1 MASAF
6 WYLEDG
12 RGFARRWTGMFYMLE
27 LINDEIKL
35 IKGAEQFSEYLARYI
50 WDADVDIY
58 NGHGGFIRASTNE
71 SIMLNIDLREFT
83 EINRQYFWQGA
94 QNALRNLITAN
105 DEKNDWMV
113 YLLKNL
119 LDMHKRIRRG
129 EDPQLLN
136 HLIRTEPYSGLK
148 KGPGWDK
155 K

>member
-27 LINDEIKL
+27 LINDEIKR
-35 IKGAEQFSEYLARYI
+35 IKGAEQFSEYLDHYI
-50 WDADVDIY
+50 WDADVDAY
-58 NGHGGFIRASTNE
+58 NGHGGFIRVSTNE
-71 SIMLNIDLREFT
+71 SVMLNIDLREFT
-83 EINRQYFWQGA
+83 EINRQYFWKGA
-94 QNALRNLITAN
+94 QNALRRLITAN

-113 YLLKNL
+113 YLLKDL

-136 HLIRTEPYSGLK
+136 HLIQTEPYSGLK

>member
-1 MASAF
+1 
-6 WYLEDG
+6 
-12 RGFARRWTGMFYMLE
+12 MFYMLE